1 MEQRNRDNCIWMMR
15 DYADALA
22 IVRKDLLRQARRLE
36 AENSP
41 EAVQQFFNEK
51 PLFALCSYLSEEGA
65 LFRLERLARRCRG
78 YDGKVYRILHSLRI
92 AWATVE
98 RKEDVSEF
106 YDKIEQLIGMDRRCY
121 MLGKA
126 LDQVAILDFLD
137 PTERAL
143 VFILSCSSP
152 YPASVLAVTLP
163 AYLMQTSPMVCREND
178 FAVLDYIDDALH
190 ARLNLCAH
198 TG

>member
-1 MEQRNRDNCIWMMR
+1 MEQRTRDNCVRMMR

-22 IVRKDLLRQARRLE
+22 IVRRDLLQQARRLE

-92 AWATVE
+92 AWAAVE
-98 RKEDVSEF
+98 GKEDVSEF
-106 YDKIEQLIGMDRRCY
+106 YDKVEQLVGMDMRCY
-121 MLGKA
+121 MLGA
-126 LDQVAILDFLD
+126 TLNPIAILDRLNHI
-137 PTERAL
+137 ERAL
-143 VFILSCSSP
+143 VFILSYSSP
-152 YPASVLAVTLP
+152 YPVLVLAVTLP
-163 AYLMQTSPMVCREND
+163 AYLIQTSPMVCREND

-198 TG
+198 IG